1 MKYFY
6 AIIAIFGL
14 IFNFSFGETIVVSDV
29 QTLQNAVGELRS
41 GDSIL
46 IDDGVYNL
54 TSTLVINNKPT
65 KISNVLIGG
74 LSGDRNKVEIYCPGM
89 GVESQTAP
97 HCFAIYNA
105 EDVEIRDLTCGK
117 TYWHPITIQ
126 GAAGAERPILRNLR
140 LVEAG
145 EQFVKINNREAEK
158 CDGGLIEDCLIEY
171 YDYPHWKDGYYY
183 TQGID
188 KIGGGD
194 DWVVRSCTVRNIRPH
209 PEHAGQAEGCG
220 AAITFWQGGSNNLIE
235 KCLIL
240 NCRKGI
246 EIGLGD
252 GGGIEAP
259 SLVRNCVVYR
269 APGEIGGDI
278 GILVNDSPGT
288 KIYNNTVILNGTF
301 DPGSGSKTMEYR
313 FDGSRQ
319 CEFVNN
325 LCDGEIWHRTFGL
338 DPTISYNFFEANSE
352 FFVDEENHDFRLV
365 FGAKDAIDQGT
376 TLPEVPDDFLGT
388 PRPVGAAYD
397 IGAFEHD
404 APGKVDEGQKIVP
417 EVFPNPAR
425 DFVVINFEYDQ
436 REAAEL
442 KIIGI
447 SGKTVFRTNI
457 FLEPGAE
464 SLLVPTDS
472 LDSGEYTAII
482 CSTKGF
488 FSCKFVLAK

>member
-1 MKYFY
+1 MKYLASF
-6 AIIAIFGL
+6 IAIFGL
-14 IFNFSFGETIVVSDV
+14 IINFSFAETIVVSDV

-46 IDDGVYNL
+46 IEDGVYYL
-54 TSTLVINNKPT
+54 TSTLVINNKPD

-74 LSGDRNKVEIYCPGM
+74 LSGDRDKVEIYCPGM
-89 GVESQTAP
+89 GIKSKTAP

-105 EDVEIRDLTCGK
+105 ADVEIRDLTCGK

-171 YDYPHWKDGYYY
+171 FDYPHWKDGYYY

-194 DWVVRSCTVRNIRPH
+194 DWIVRRCTARNIRPH
-209 PEHAGQAEGCG
+209 PEHADQAGGCG

-240 NCRKGI
+240 NCGKGI

-252 GGGIEAP
+252 GGGIEGP

-269 APGEIGGDI
+269 APEEVGGDI
-278 GILVNDSPGT
+278 GILVNDSPGA

-301 DPGSGSKTMEYR
+301 DPGSGPKTMEYR
-313 FDGSRQ
+313 FDGSVD
-319 CEFVNN
+319 CEFINN
-325 LCDGEIWHRTFGL
+325 LSDGEIWHRTSGL
-338 DPTISYNFFEANSE
+338 DPTISHNFFEANSD
-352 FFVDEENHDFRLV
+352 FFVDEEDLDFRLV
-365 FGAKDAIDQGT
+365 LSAKEAIDKGA
-376 TLPEVPDDFLGT
+376 TLQEVPDDFIGT
-388 PRPVGAAYD
+388 LRPVGAAYD
-397 IGAFEHD
+397 IGAFEYD
-404 APGKVDEGQKIVP
+404 SPGAVAENNKLDSKVY
-417 EVFPNPAR
+417 PNPAW
-425 DFVVINFEYDQ
+425 DFIEIKFDFD
-436 REAAEL
+436 RADAAEIL
-442 KIIGI
+442 IIDI
-447 SGKTVFRTNI
+447 SGKMVLRENI
-457 FLEPGAE
+457 LIKSGANTF
-464 SLLVPTDS
+464 LVPTGS

-482 CSTKGF
+482 RSTKNT
-488 FSCKFVLAK
+488 FSCKFVVAK